1 MSAIPAASV
10 SLKTMADG
18 TLRMTFDIE
27 PAQAKDAFSLFAS
40 PGTPVA
46 IAALQV
52 GYAAKSD
59 AGIPASEKE
68 PIGPL
73 CKWLVM
79 RCAEPEF
86 WAWINSESR
95 GARGGVFWHVKSEAE
110 AREFVCSHLMID
122 SRKEIDADPKTA
134 QAFHELIRQPYQK
147 WLVRRSA

>member
-52 GYAAKSD
+52 GYAAKSKTE
-59 AGIPASEKE
+59 IPVSAKE
-68 PIGPL
+68 PVGPL

-86 WAWINSESR
+86 WAWINSETR
-95 GARGGVFWHVKSEAE
+95 VGVFWHVKSEAD
-110 AREFVCSHLMID
+110 AKEFVCEYLGIK
-122 SRKEIDADPKTA
+122 SRKEIDTNPPAEA
-134 QAFHELIRQPYQK
+134 QFHNDIRQPYQK
-147 WLVRRSA
+147 WLLRRSA

>member
-52 GYAAKSD
+52 GYAAKSNE
-59 AGIPASEKE
+59 PAQKE
-68 PIGPL
+68 PMGPL
-73 CKWLVM
+73 CRWIVL
-79 RCAEPEF
+79 RCAESDFWMFLNAQFHQHRFDIQSPES
-86 WAWINSESR
+86 ASD
-95 GARGGVFWHVKSEAE
+95 AVKAVLNI
-110 AREFVCSHLMID
+110 A
-122 SRKEIDADPKTA
+122 SRKEIDSDSGAEYR
-134 QAFHELIRQPYQK
+134 FHELIRYPYQK
-147 WLVRRSA
+147 WLVRRQG

>member
-27 PAQAKDAFSLFAS
+27 PTQAKDAFSLFAA

-59 AGIPASEKE
+59 TKIPVSEKE

-73 CKWLVM
+73 CKWLVV
-79 RCAEPEF
+79 RCGEPEF
-86 WAWINSESR
+86 WAWLNAE
-95 GARGGVFWHVKSEAE
+95 GAPSADLITNEAE
-110 AREFVCSHLMID
+110 ASEVVKFLLCID
-122 SRKEIDADPKTA
+122 SRKEIDSKPEVEAH
-134 QAFHELIRQPYQK
+134 FHRAIRQPFQN
-147 WLVRRSA
+147 WLVRRSG

>member
-10 SLKTMADG
+10 SLKTLADG
-18 TLRMTFDIE
+18 TLRVSFDIE
-27 PAQAKDAFSLFAS
+27 PAQAQDAFRLFAA

-59 AGIPASEKE
+59 MGNPISEPKE

-86 WAWINSESR
+86 WAWLETVRPQTVDSEKVASDS
-95 GARGGVFWHVKSEAE
+95 VK
-110 AREFVCSHLMID
+110 FMLMID
-122 SRKEIDADPKTA
+122 SRKEIDADPHTA

-147 WLVRRSA
+147 WLVRRGG